1 MVGMTKKPAAGSLLP
16 ADTAESKESA
26 ETVRL
31 AVGLAEEDRREESS
45 WRIGSDPAAYG
56 RKRLTRPDRP
66 Y

>member
-1 MVGMTKKPAAGSLLP
+1 MVGMTKKPAVGSPLP

-45 WRIGSDPAAYG
+45 WGITSDPAGYG
-56 RKRLTRPDRP
+56 RKRLTRPEQP

>member
-1 MVGMTKKPAAGSLLP
+1 MKKPAAGGPAP

-31 AVGLAEEDRREESS
+31 ALGLAEEDRREEAS
-45 WRIGSDPAAYG
+45 WGITSDPAGYS
-56 RKRLTRPDRP
+56 RKRLTRPDQP